1 MKNGDNCPSMLT
13 GPACPL
19 VLGGSYF
26 DPGQFAGEKRRELL
40 RTMQRALELGVNHFD
55 TAAGYAAGESERVL
69 GEFVRT
75 CGAPRESV
83 FVATKSAVDEMEAP
97 LMHAEVDQSLKR
109 LGLEYIDLFYIHW
122 PRRGKDPRPLMEGL
136 VDAKRRGKIRAIGV
150 SNFSVEQMTAVRE
163 VGPLDAHQMGYNL
176 FWRKPEREIIPY
188 CRENGIA
195 VVTYSSIAQGIMTGK
210 FGPTLEFPPGDPR
223 ANIVFFGD
231 DVWPHVYDAVE
242 RLKPL
247 AAETGRTLVELGIRW
262 VIAQSG
268 VTAAVVGAR
277 NEQQVRAN
285 VAALEGDIPD
295 DVFDRMTA
303 ISDAVQPFFP
313 DIPNMYNYLP

>member
-1 MKNGDNCPSMLT
+1 MKENKTTVSLGDGSSLPI
-13 GPACPL
+13 A
-19 VLGGSYF
+19 LGGSYF
-26 DPGQFAGEKRRELL
+26 DPAQFAGEKRRELV
-40 RTMQRALELGVNHFD
+40 RTMQRALELGVSHFD
-55 TAAGYAAGESERVL
+55 TAAGYASGESERVL

-83 FVATKSAVDEMEAP
+83 FVATKSAVDEMESA
-97 LMHAEVDQSLKR
+97 LMHAEVDRSLKR

-122 PRRGKDPRPLMEGL
+122 PRQGKDPRPLMEGL

-176 FWRKPEREIIPY
+176 FWRKPESDIIPY

-210 FGPTLEFPPGDPR
+210 FGPTVEFPSGDPR
-223 ANIVFFGD
+223 ANIVFFRD
-231 DVWPHVYDAVE
+231 DVWPRVYVAVE
-242 RLKPL
+242 QLKPL

-262 VIAQSG
+262 VLAQNG

-285 VAALEGDIPD
+285 IRALEGEIPD
-295 DVFDRMTA
+295 DVFDRMSE